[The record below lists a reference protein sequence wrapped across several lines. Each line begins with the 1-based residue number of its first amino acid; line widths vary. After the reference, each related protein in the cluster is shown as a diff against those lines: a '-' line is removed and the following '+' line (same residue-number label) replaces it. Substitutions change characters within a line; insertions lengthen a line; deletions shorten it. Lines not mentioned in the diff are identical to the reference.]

1 MCSLPT
7 ETASTLLTG
16 TLAPR
21 QQIFE
26 FAQSGLWRR
35 LSEDHRR
42 DCQQQLAGLLLQ
54 ILEQERNHDD
64 ERNV

>member
-7 ETASTLLTG
+7 ATASTPLTV
-16 TLAPR
+16 TSAPR
-21 QQIFE
+21 QQTFE

-35 LSEDHRR
+35 LSEDTRR

-54 ILEQERNHDD
+54 ILEQERNHDH
-64 ERNV
+64 ERNA